1 MLLTQ
6 NKKKRIFNIEAWIN
20 KEQDRKVIILS
31 NSNMFG
37 DVANSYISAFINL
50 TTTKLIDSRY
60 EPKKKFILF

>member
-6 NKKKRIFNIEAWIN
+6 NKKEKNFNIEAWIN